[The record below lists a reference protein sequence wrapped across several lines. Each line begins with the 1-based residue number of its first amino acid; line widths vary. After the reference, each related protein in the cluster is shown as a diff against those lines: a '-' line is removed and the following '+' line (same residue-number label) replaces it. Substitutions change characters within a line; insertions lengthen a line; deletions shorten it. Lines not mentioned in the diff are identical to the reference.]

1 MSEYI
6 PFGWKSSAYIYHT
19 TSLVASHRLRS
30 WNMRSSLYIE
40 KKGTFL
46 RLVKETLPRD
56 TLGLLTLQ
64 RLGGKCMSLRLAVPG
79 AGLYVNKSNIAVS
92 SATRSSLP
100 VKMSP
105 ALKNEIEHWLFLKSW
120 DGFLPW

>member
-1 MSEYI
+1 MSECI

-19 TSLVASHRLRS
+19 TGLVASHRLRS
-30 WNMRSSLYIE
+30 WNIRSSLYIE
-40 KKGTFL
+40 KKGKFL

-56 TLGLLTLQ
+56 TSDLLTLQ

-79 AGLYVNKSNIAVS
+79 AGLYANESNIAVS
-92 SATRSSLP
+92 RTTRSSLP

>member
-1 MSEYI
+1 MSECI

-19 TSLVASHRLRS
+19 TGLVASHRLRS
-30 WNMRSSLYIE
+30 WNIRSSLYIE
-40 KKGTFL
+40 KKGKFL

-56 TLGLLTLQ
+56 TLDLLTLQ

-79 AGLYVNKSNIAVS
+79 AGLYANESNIAVS
-92 SATRSSLP
+92 RTTRSSLP